1 MPLPTNVLIIGSGGR
16 EHTLVRSCLA
26 SPAKPRVIGAPGNAG
41 IAEEVPCFAVAA
53 DDIAGLVDLAQREK
67 VDFVIVGPEVP
78 LALGVVDRLLEVG
91 VPLERSLTAREVAGR
106 SIEYVS
112 PAAQARLYEMVPLV
126 TAALYAPS
134 SPPEER
140 AELMAAHADA

>member
-1 MPLPTNVLIIGSGGR
+1 M
-16 EHTLVRSCLA
+16 
-26 SPAKPRVIGAPGNAG
+26 
-41 IAEEVPCFAVAA
+41 
-53 DDIAGLVDLAQREK
+53 
-67 VDFVIVGPEVP
+67 
-78 LALGVVDRLLEVG
+78 
-91 VPLERSLTAREVAGR
+91 PLERSLTAREVAGR

-140 AELMAAHADA
+140 AELMAAHADAFAAEVLADRPMTARVAAALNPKPLLYARR